1 MHPEVVESVL
11 VTCCSRAD
19 CTALWCIWQSTPG
32 NLIERLCS
40 ISFGFALPVGEN
52 RKLDRDFESPLRDSF
67 SKEALLDPQLYLK
80 LGCKFEFD
88 VM

>member
-19 CTALWCIWQSTPG
+19 CTALWRIWQSTPG
-32 NLIERLCS
+32 NFIERLCS

-67 SKEALLDPQLYLK
+67 SKEGLLDPQLYLK
-80 LGCKFEFD
+80 FDCKFEFD